1 MEDNQIIQLY
11 FDRSEDAISQTAVK
25 YGKYCH
31 TIAYNILHNFEDSE
45 ECVNDTYWK
54 AWGII
59 PPRRPKK
66 LAAFLGK
73 ITRNLSLDKYRHY
86 TADKRGGGEFTIALD
101 ELGDCVSSLG
111 NMDDY
116 TNEMVLVDTL
126 NRFLASL
133 SAEHRKI
140 FMRRYWYISS
150 VKEIADDYGITESKV
165 KMSLLRSRNQLKAV
179 LEKEGIAL

>member
-11 FDRSEDAISQTAVK
+11 FDRSEEAISQTAVK

-31 TIAYNILHNFEDSE
+31 TIANNILHNFEDSE

-73 ITRNLSLDKYRHY
+73 ITRHLSLDKYRHY
-86 TADKRGGGEFTIALD
+86 TADKRGGGEFSIALD

-133 SAEHRKI
+133 STEHRKI

-150 VKEIADDYGITESKV
+150 VKEIANDYGITESKV